1 MSHSDRITEV
11 CVLQQLKPGLVALA
25 CEPQSSQW
33 NVGVGGMMGGIKH
46 QSLKI
51 HTVAG
56 LGTASTV
63 TTHGWKNTPI
73 K

>member
-11 CVLQQLKPGLVALA
+11 CVLQQLKLGLVALA
-25 CEPQSSQW
+25 CEPQNSQW
-33 NVGVGGMMGGIKH
+33 NVAVGGMMGGVKD
-46 QSLKI
+46 QPLKI

-63 TTHGWKNTPI
+63 TTHGWKHTPI

>member
-33 NVGVGGMMGGIKH
+33 NVGVGGMIGGIKH
-46 QSLKI
+46 QPLKI